1 MSYIDAIAKSG
12 PIPAI
17 SPASTS
23 YFSAPSPMLDP
34 KLFDINEKLHPF
46 IRTGVLTLLMTFLNG
61 RFNNAHSWTRA
72 WLAGSG
78 VSYQWE
84 AARTPGDLDC
94 LVGVDYVKFRE
105 SNKNYIGFSDV
116 EIAKEI
122 NEGFYNN
129 LAPKTKNW
137 HGFELTFYVNEQSD
151 IRNINPYAAYDLI
164 LDDWTVEP
172 KYETPPRNA
181 EWDLKANRDYQQG
194 SELVDRYT
202 SALNEVR
209 SAQNPAHRVN
219 AESRL
224 KLAAEQAEAFFDE
237 IHSGRKVAFSRIGGG
252 YSDFN
257 NYRWQA
263 GKRTGVIQ
271 ALRTIKDHKT
281 AAEEASQLEQYGVEL
296 PDADVMVRR
305 ALRP

>member
-1 MSYIDAIAKSG
+1 MSYVDAIAKSG
-12 PIPAI
+12 PVPAI

-34 KLFDINEKLHPF
+34 KLFDIDEKLHSF
-46 IRTGVLTLLMTFLNG
+46 IRTGVLTLLMNHLQK
-61 RFNNAHSWTRA
+61 RFNNVHSWTRA

-84 AARTPGDLDC
+84 AARQPGDLDC
-94 LVGVDYVKFRE
+94 LVGVDYVRFRE
-105 SNKNYIGFSDV
+105 SNQDYIGFSDK

-122 NEGFYNN
+122 NETFYEDLTPN
-129 LAPKTKNW
+129 TTNW

-151 IRNINPYAAYDLI
+151 IRTINPYAAYDLI

-181 EWDLKANRDYQQG
+181 EWDLRANRDYEQG
-194 SELVDRYT
+194 SELVNRYT
-202 SALNEVR
+202 TALNEVR
-209 SAQNPAHRVN
+209 SAKNPAHRTN
-219 AESRL
+219 AEAKLRL
-224 KLAAEQAEAFFDE
+224 ATEQAVAFFDD
-237 IHSGRKVAFSRIGGG
+237 IHSGRKVAFSSIGQG

-263 GKRTGVIQ
+263 GKKTGVIQ

-281 AAEEASQLEQYGVEL
+281 AAEESTQLETYGVEL

>member
-1 MSYIDAIAKSG
+1 MSYVDAIAKSG

-34 KLFDINEKLHPF
+34 KLFDIEDRLLPF
-46 IRTGVLTLLMTFLNG
+46 IRTGVLDLLMSHLNK
-61 RFNNAHSWTRA
+61 RFNNAHSWTKA

-78 VSYQWE
+78 VSHQWE
-84 AARTPGDLDC
+84 AARQPGDLDC
-94 LVGVDYVKFRE
+94 LVGIDYVKFRE
-105 SNKNYIGFSDV
+105 SNQDYIGFSDR

-122 NEGFYNN
+122 NETFYDDLTPN
-129 LAPKTKNW
+129 TINW

-151 IRNINPYAAYDLI
+151 IRTINPYAAYDLI

-172 KYETPPRNA
+172 KYETPPRNTQ
-181 EWDLKANRDYQQG
+181 WDLRSNRDYERG
-194 SELVDRYT
+194 SELVSRYT
-202 SALNEVR
+202 LALNEVR
-209 SAQNPAHRVN
+209 AAKNPAHRIN
-219 AESRL
+219 AESKL
-224 KLAAEQAEAFFDE
+224 KLATEQAISFFDE
-237 IHSGRKVAFSRIGGG
+237 IYAGRKVAFSSIGQG

-263 GKRTGVIQ
+263 GKKTGVIQ
-271 ALRTIKDHKT
+271 ALRTIKDHKK
-281 AAEEASQLEQYGVEL
+281 AAEEASQLETYGVEL